1 MPSHFTPSFPSTAT
15 VHTMFFRF
23 ESALMNPATI
33 VLSTRLGF
41 PRKCLKSSLFYHYLY
56 WIDQKSIIRSLVIFS
71 ESLLTV
77 VVAPCE
83 LTVSDEAKKKDKD
96 YRSTLVKAK
105 VRAII
110 SCEEC
115 KKPRCIYANSRLTSQ
130 EEVCVKRM
138 KEAKTYICGS
148 PLFPDGSPLG
158 CTVLVREALL
168 CGSPIDSV
176 LYFCVGAFS
185 SSLFLLRFRRRDPC

>member
-1 MPSHFTPSFPSTAT
+1 MCAFYLRPQQAQKRRFEECQVTSLLLFQAPPLFTLA
-15 VHTMFFRF
+15 MFFRF

-115 KKPRCIYANSRLTSQ
+115 KKPRCIYANSRLSS
-130 EEVCVKRM
+130 CVSSVWRKPRHTFVGVYYFQM
-138 KEAKTYICGS
+138 DLLLDV
-148 PLFPDGSPLG
+148 LFWSEKP
-158 CTVLVREALL
+158 
-168 CGSPIDSV
+168 
-176 LYFCVGAFS
+176 FCVD
-185 SSLFLLRFRRRDPC
+185 RQ